1 MATAPTLKEMKERPC
16 TLEELQAALV
26 KLAEAHNRQGEL
38 MNEAIS
44 RKQDKQWRATI

>member
-1 MATAPTLKEMKERPC
+1 MVTAPTLKEMKERLC

-26 KLAEAHNRQGEL
+26 KMVEAHNRQGEL
-38 MNEAIS
+38 MNKVIS